1 MKKKTNYQK
10 YYMKQAIE
18 LHSSLWLED
27 MRKLKVSDFLKGGIM
42 TIDPYVLNGPEDVLI
57 TLTKKF
63 WNVIYLTN
71 DFVEKGYG
79 TPGFMYLIDTENGL
93 DIFHNEPLRKVEV
106 VNKPINLE
114 RAML

>member
-1 MKKKTNYQK
+1 MNKSSK
-10 YYMKQAIE
+10 YDMPQVVE

-42 TIDPYVLNGPEDVLI
+42 TIDPYVLNGPDDVLI
-57 TLTKKF
+57 KLTKKF
-63 WNVIYLTN
+63 WNVIFLTK

-93 DIFHNEPLRKVEV
+93 DIFHYEPVRKTEV

-114 RAML
+114 RNFL

>member
-1 MKKKTNYQK
+1 MKKSSYKK
-10 YYMKQAIE
+10 YYMKQAVE

-42 TIDPYVLNGPEDVLI
+42 TIDPYILSGPEDVLN

-63 WNVIYLTN
+63 WTIVYLTN

-93 DIFHNEPLRKVEV
+93 DIFHHEAVRKTEKVD
-106 VNKPINLE
+106 KPINLE